1 MKNERGLMNYRKLV
15 YFSENKIMIHFKDLK
30 EIWYNGLILDL
41 SESKLTMVIKE
52 RLRGSL
58 PILLE
63 DIKTDSIVE
72 FTEKGE

>member
-1 MKNERGLMNYRKLV
+1 
-15 YFSENKIMIHFKDLK
+15 MIHFKDLK